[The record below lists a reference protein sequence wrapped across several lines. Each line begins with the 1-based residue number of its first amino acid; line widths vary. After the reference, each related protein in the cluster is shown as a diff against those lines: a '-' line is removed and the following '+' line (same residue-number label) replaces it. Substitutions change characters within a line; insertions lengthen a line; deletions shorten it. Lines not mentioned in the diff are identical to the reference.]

1 MPPRPQV
8 YPPICNIP
16 DYDWGADE
24 LVDSVI
30 AQLRSRGRS
39 CQASSGP
46 RVCTQLVCEDPG
58 VAVWEKIWPQ
68 CNDLDHELQID
79 CETVADYAQDIKDR
93 CDNSPLTAA
102 SDTQGQEFDIEGW
115 SVIVGGHDGCAV

>member
-58 VAVWEKIWPQ
+58 VAVF
-68 CNDLDHELQID
+68 LID